1 MILNTLITLLVFSLA
16 APIGATAIGHSYNLG
31 EGVLAKCSATGSSA
45 VAVTTVPRPSKSIA
59 DNSVVIQ
66 KAIDRAAQ
74 SGGAIVQLPKGKF
87 SLDRPL
93 IVKDNVELRGEGAA
107 TVLKAS
113 TRFLESRGPYGG
125 HPLITTSGARNVTI
139 SRLTADHSGDL
150 WKANSIDGR
159 LNEYLIDVRHSENA
173 VVENVITKNPFTYS
187 IAVVGSS
194 RFCVRSSQT
203 TAATSGRYDQLD
215 GIHVLGSHDGLVAGN
230 YVDQGRGTDGDDGL
244 AAHTMG
250 ETVHD
255 IEFLNNTVR
264 GGRHGAAMQL
274 ALGEKHIYNIT
285 VRNNL
290 FWGSPVGVHTGYYGG
305 DAPICNV
312 VVSGNTFVDIPG
324 PSVDLFGRLSGVSV
338 TGNKR
343 IRSGDT
349 RVDPGMGNRIS
360 GNLHSC

>member
-1 MILNTLITLLVFSLA
+1 M
-16 APIGATAIGHSYNLG
+16 
-31 EGVLAKCSATGSSA
+31 
-45 VAVTTVPRPSKSIA
+45 
-59 DNSVVIQ
+59 
-66 KAIDRAAQ
+66 
-74 SGGAIVQLPKGKF
+74 
-87 SLDRPL
+87 
-93 IVKDNVELRGEGAA
+93 
-107 TVLKAS
+107 
-113 TRFLESRGPYGG
+113 
-125 HPLITTSGARNVTI
+125 TI

-150 WKANSIDGR
+150 WEANSIDGR

-173 VVENVITKNPFTYS
+173 VVEDVITKNPFTYS

-194 RFCVRSSQT
+194 RFCVRNSKT

-274 ALGEKHIYNIT
+274 ALGEKHIYNVT

-312 VVSGNTFVDIPG
+312 GVSGNIFIDIPG
-324 PSVDLFGRLSGVSV
+324 RSIDLFGRLSGVSV
-338 TGNKR
+338 KDNKR
-343 IRSGDT
+343 IRSGNT
-349 RVDPGMGNRIS
+349 RVDTGIRNRIS